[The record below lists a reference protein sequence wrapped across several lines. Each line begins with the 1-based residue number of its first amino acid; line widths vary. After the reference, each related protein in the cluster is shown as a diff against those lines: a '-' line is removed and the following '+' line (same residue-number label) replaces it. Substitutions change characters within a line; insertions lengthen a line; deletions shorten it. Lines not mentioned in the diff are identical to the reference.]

1 MWVILR
7 LQYVKLSHF
16 SIFIIWCKCSYQKP
30 KASFILFYFLNPRQ
44 PQGLA
49 FFSQLL
55 HTQWI
60 GLMANVAFLIL
71 LNEVF
76 FHYQKIK
83 IKNLIT
89 YYCHVMRGSWVHTRD
104 LLFIQQNIYILSYKI
119 YFKKGIQI
127 INFSSS
133 RSTPFVTI
141 NWKIIDCEWWII
153 SFTWAHHSWLI
164 NESCGIKV
172 VFLNVLYLFWSWLSN
187 KKW

>member
-16 SIFIIWCKCSYQKP
+16 SIFIIWCKCFYQKP
-30 KASFILFYFLNPRQ
+30 KASFIILFYFLNPRQ

-76 FHYQKIK
+76 FHYQKKKKKKILLLIIVMWWGVHESTLETYFLFNKKYIFFLIK
-83 IKNLIT
+83 
-89 YYCHVMRGSWVHTRD
+89 
-104 LLFIQQNIYILSYKI
+104 YILKKE
-119 YFKKGIQI
+119 FKLLILALLE
-127 INFSSS
+127 
-133 RSTPFVTI
+133 V
-141 NWKIIDCEWWII
+141 
-153 SFTWAHHSWLI
+153 HHLSQLI
-164 NESCGIKV
+164 EK
-172 VFLNVLYLFWSWLSN
+172 
-187 KKW
+187 